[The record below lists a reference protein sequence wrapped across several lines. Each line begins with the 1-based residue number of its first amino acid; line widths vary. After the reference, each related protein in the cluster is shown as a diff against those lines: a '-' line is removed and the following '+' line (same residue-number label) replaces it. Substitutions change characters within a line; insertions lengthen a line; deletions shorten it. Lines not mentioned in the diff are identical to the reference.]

1 MLKKGFISGVGI
13 NYAGTL
19 PKVNKSENQLQSI
32 FEAFTNALEAIK
44 IKQLECQDSDI
55 GKITIKLVFNETL
68 YSFDEGGDE
77 FQEIVIEDSGIG
89 FNEKEFGRLI
99 ALNDISKGFSNK
111 GSGRIQFLHFF
122 DKVFYDSVYRDGSSK
137 TGFRQLK
144 FSLSKSKAFLD
155 KNAIIRIDETD
166 EIDAQSSYTTLSFKN
181 PLLKKDAKFF
191 NELSVPELKESLI
204 THYLAYFCE
213 NRENLPL
220 IELQYLLNGKVVQEE
235 KITSADIPEHDQDKE
250 ISIQYSKLSFDG
262 SEIEKIAKKETLNL
276 RSFVISSFKLEKNGL
291 MLTSKGQIAK
301 EICLNSILHKDQI
314 DNQRYLFLLSGDYID
329 KMDGDT
335 RGELNIPTKEEF
347 KKNFNE
353 PLFQKEVV
361 LLDDIQETANRVI
374 EELYQEI
381 RIKKE
386 QKQQDVDKLQKMFLL
401 NNETLKSIKIGLND
415 TDEKI
420 LEKVYQADAKITAKG
435 DAFLK
440 KQVKAIEELNPASSN
455 YEDELKD
462 QIDELVKAI
471 PLQNRTALTHYVAR
485 RKLVLDLFD
494 NILKK
499 QLEIQKTEDRNID
512 EKLLHNLIF
521 QQSSDNPDDSDL
533 WLINEDFI
541 YFKGNSEYR
550 LNEIEI
556 DGQKLLKTEFTQ
568 EEEEYLNSLGEN
580 RKIKKPDIL
589 LFPDEGKCI
598 IIEFKNPNVNVSVH
612 LNQINRY
619 ASLIRNFT
627 NEDFQIVT
635 FYGYL
640 IGEGINAKEVR
651 AFDGDFLDSYHFDY
665 QFRPSKKIPDE
676 SGKNDGSLYTEVLK
690 YSTLLKRAILRNKI
704 FIEKL
709 MKPRT

>member
-32 FEAFTNALEAIK
+32 FEGFTNALEAIK
-44 IKQLECQDSDI
+44 IKRLEYPDSDA
-55 GKITIKLVFNETL
+55 GKITIKLSFNETL
-68 YSFDEGGDE
+68 YSFDEGGAE
-77 FQEIVIEDSGIG
+77 FQEITIEDYGIG

-99 ALNDISKGFSNK
+99 ALNDTSKGFSNK

-122 DKVFYDSVYRDGSSK
+122 DKIIYDSVHRDESSK
-137 TGFRQLK
+137 TGYRQLK
-144 FSLSKSKAFLD
+144 FTLSKSKAFLD
-155 KNAIIRIDETD
+155 KNAIIRIDEIN
-166 EIDAQSSYTTLSFKN
+166 ESNAQSSYTTLSFKN
-181 PLLKKDAKFF
+181 PLSQKDNKFF
-191 NELSVPELKESLI
+191 SSLSVSELKESLI
-204 THYLAYFCE
+204 SHYLAYFCE
-213 NRENLPL
+213 NRENLPF
-220 IELQYLLNGKVVQEE
+220 IELQYLLNGKVVNQES
-235 KITSADIPEHDQDKE
+235 ITSADIPEHDQVKD
-250 ISIQYSKLSFDG
+250 IPVQYSKLSFDG
-262 SEIEKIAKKETLNL
+262 SEIEKTAKKETLNL
-276 RSFVISSFKLEKNGL
+276 RSFLIPSAKLEKNGL

-301 EICLNSILHKDQI
+301 EICLNSLLHKDQI
-314 DNQRYLFLLSGDYID
+314 DDHRYLFLLSGDYID

-335 RGELNIPTKEEF
+335 RGELNIPTKEEL

-386 QKQQDVDKLQKMFLL
+386 QKQQDVSKLQKMFLL
-401 NNETLKSIKIGLND
+401 NNETLRSIKIGLND
-415 TDEKI
+415 TDDKI
-420 LEKVYQADAKITAKG
+420 LEKVYQADAKIIAKR

-440 KQVKAIEELNPASSN
+440 EQVKVIEELNPTSSS

-485 RKLVLDLFD
+485 RKLILELFD
-494 NILKK
+494 KILKK
-499 QLEIQKTEDRNID
+499 QLEIQKTEERNID

-521 QQSSDNPDDSDL
+521 QQSSDNPDESDL

-541 YFKGNSEYR
+541 YFKGNSEKR
-550 LNEIEI
+550 LNEIQI
-556 DGQKLLKTEFTQ
+556 DGLKLFKSEFTQ
-568 EEEEYLNSLGEN
+568 EEDEYLNSLGEN
-580 RKIKKPDIL
+580 RTIKKPDIL

-627 NEDFQIVT
+627 TDDFQIVT

-640 IGEGINAKEVR
+640 IGEAINAKEVR
-651 AFDGDFLDSYHFDY
+651 AFDGDFIDSYHFDY
-665 QFRPSKKIPDE
+665 QFRPSKKIPGE
-676 SGKNDGSLYTEVLK
+676 SGKSDGSLYTEVLK
-690 YSTLLKRAILRNKI
+690 YSTLLKRALLRNKI

-709 MKPRT
+709 MKTHS